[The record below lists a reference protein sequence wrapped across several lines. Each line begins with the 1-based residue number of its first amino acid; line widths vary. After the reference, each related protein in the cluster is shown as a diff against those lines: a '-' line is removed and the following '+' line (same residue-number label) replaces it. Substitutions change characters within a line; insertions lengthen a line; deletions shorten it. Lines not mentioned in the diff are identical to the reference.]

1 MSGNPL
7 LEGPLVR
14 SVLRVGAPA
23 ALFQILI
30 FANNFIDY
38 QWVQRLGPEAA
49 AGQTAGWTIL
59 WTILSLAQIFSIGI
73 TAIVAR
79 RVGEAAPAA
88 AADAARHGL
97 SGALLASLLV
107 GGGGWFLVPLLIR
120 GNAAS
125 PAAAAH
131 TLDYLRTACAGAPLI
146 FLFYAGEGIFKG
158 RGDMRRPLYA
168 VAGAVALNL
177 VLDPLLI
184 HVAGLEVLGAALATV
199 VAFGVTGAILVA
211 LAFRR
216 GWTARGAR
224 GLDLGLVGRVIRIGT
239 PVSLHGIVFSFVY
252 IFIVAETNRAGG
264 DAATAALGFGLRFE
278 GFAYMVS
285 VGFCSAA
292 AALVG
297 QNLGAGNLRRANDAA
312 WTAVRVAVWISGA
325 WGLLLLL
332 LPAPAV
338 GWMSPGA
345 ATAAYAVDYFEIVA
359 MSLAFTAVEIV
370 LEGAFSGAGD
380 TLPPMLLGLP
390 LTIVRIPLA
399 MLLSRGVGWGVAG
412 VFWALT
418 ITSVLRGLAFAF
430 WFSRGR
436 WVRAVA

>member
-1 MSGNPL
+1 MSAL
-7 LEGPLVR
+7 LEGPLLR
-14 SVLRVGAPA
+14 SVLRVGLPA

-30 FANNFIDY
+30 FANNFVDY
-38 QWVQRLGPEAA
+38 QWVQVLGPEAA

-59 WTILSLAQIFSIGI
+59 WTLFSVAQIFSIGI

-79 RVGEAAPAA
+79 RTGEGEAAAA
-88 AADAARHGL
+88 THAARHGL
-97 SGALLASLLV
+97 RGALLASLVV
-107 GGGGWFLVPLLIR
+107 GGGGWFLVPLLIE

-131 TLDYLRTACAGAPLI
+131 TLDYLRTACVGAPLI
-146 FLFYAGEGIFKG
+146 FLFHGCEGIFKG

-168 VAGAVALNL
+168 VAGAVGLNL
-177 VLDPLLI
+177 LLDPLLI

-199 VAFGVTGAILVA
+199 IAFGVTGSVLLLLACRRTWVTIGGAGFDVA
-211 LAFRR
+211 LVRR
-216 GWTARGAR
+216 
-224 GLDLGLVGRVIRIGT
+224 VVRIGT

-297 QNLGAGNLRRANDAA
+297 QNLGAGNVRRARDAA
-312 WTAVRVAVWISGA
+312 WTAVRVAAWVSGI

-332 LPAPAV
+332 LPQSVVA
-338 GWMSPGA
+338 WMSPGA

-380 TLPPMLLGLP
+380 TIPPMVLGLP
-390 LTIVRIPLA
+390 LTIARIPLA

-430 WFSRGR
+430 WFARGR
-436 WVRAVA
+436 WVRGVA